1 MRRTVVDGKKGSGR
15 ESGEGRV
22 SAGTHGWVW
31 PARSPRRGSSYGQT
45 AQPPWRPSLPGR
57 VASDCVGGRP
67 RGRREKL
74 RGVCQTGAPPYI
86 SEPPCLRVSV
96 WLHSL
101 GRRQNT
107 FLPRLF
113 ARTIRTKRGSSSDG
127 RASAL
132 HAEGRGID
140 ALLLQFVFCL
150 FSSDWFPF
158 ETREASDDAGL
169 RPHVAKNH
177 TFPGFLSLFLAA
189 CFLASANQEPSSPNQ
204 NVVSHRSVENRGRYA
219 SPASNKRPSGKAATV
234 AGGAPLRARPARRG
248 LRSIRNSSSRHAFEH
263 IARSDA
269 RP

>member
-31 PARSPRRGSSYGQT
+31 PARNPRRGSSCGQT

-57 VASDCVGGRP
+57 VASDCVGERP
-67 RGRREKL
+67 RGRREKTC
-74 RGVCQTGAPPYI
+74 GVCQTGAPSYI
-86 SEPPCLRVSV
+86 SEPPRLRVSV
-96 WLHSL
+96 WRIVWGEDKTRFFPDYSPVRFEQKGVVAQMVERPLCMRKVGGSMPSYSNSYFAFFL
-101 GRRQNT
+101 LTGSRSKRR
-107 FLPRLF
+107 
-113 ARTIRTKRGSSSDG
+113 
-127 RASAL
+127 SAT
-132 HAEGRGID
+132 
-140 ALLLQFVFCL
+140 
-150 FSSDWFPF
+150 PF
-158 ETREASDDAGL
+158 
-169 RPHVAKNH
+169 AKNH

>member
-31 PARSPRRGSSYGQT
+31 PARSPRRGSSCGQT

-57 VASDCVGGRP
+57 RLRLCRP

-74 RGVCQTGAPPYI
+74 RGVCQTGAPSYV

-169 RPHVAKNH
+169 RPLSPKI
-177 TFPGFLSLFLAA
+177 TRFPVFVFLSGRLFPRFGQSGTVVAQSERRL
-189 CFLASANQEPSSPNQ
+189 PSF
-204 NVVSHRSVENRGRYA
+204 GRESWA
-219 SPASNKRPSGKAATV
+219 
-234 AGGAPLRARPARRG
+234 LRVTC
-248 LRSIRNSSSRHAFEH
+248 E
-263 IARSDA
+263 
-269 RP
+269 